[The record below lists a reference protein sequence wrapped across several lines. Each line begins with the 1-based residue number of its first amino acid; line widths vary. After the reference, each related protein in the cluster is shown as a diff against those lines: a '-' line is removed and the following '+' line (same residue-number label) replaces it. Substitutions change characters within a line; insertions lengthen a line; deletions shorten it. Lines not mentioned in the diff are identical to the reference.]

1 MSQNTV
7 QINITADVIEAQAE
21 LKSLQKQLQELV
33 SIQNDSLNKFD
44 ERTDQFQEH
53 INTSIE
59 KVKGNIDQVI
69 GKIEEFKGQD
79 IGTKLQV
86 SLNNTSSALSSFGNM
101 VKTAFVYDVAFQAIN
116 KLEDALEEL
125 AKQTLEVDSR
135 FEQLKV
141 GIAGQLSANLSFIS
155 GTKKVTDEQA
165 NFNVAMGESA
175 KVFNKLRQ
183 ASATTGVPLE
193 ELAKGFMGAS
203 GPAFRMGMSIDQL
216 TSFVEK
222 MATVAKA
229 TSIPMNMLG
238 REIKDLM
245 MGQRSQLTLEMGVT
259 EAWISQH
266 KAAGDLAQAY
276 MDMANKYQPMIAA
289 QGQTWEAT
297 KTKVLIQIQ
306 NIENAASKDIFSKL
320 KDSGIKLQKA
330 LEDNASI
337 ITVKLKGAFDD
348 VSSSIE
354 FLVKNFNTLLE
365 AFKII
370 TVGVLAM
377 KAYQMVV
384 KGAIALQ
391 TLFNLVVSRNLYVIA
406 GIAIVSAV
414 EGVAYWIGKAKDN
427 QDELNASAEE
437 YKKKQAETKAS
448 FDATPQ
454 GKVSNMKAQM
464 QSDILQLAN
473 LEKAKT
479 NVFQHAG
486 EERAK
491 VFDLSI
497 ARYKAKIKEEQA
509 LLSNST
515 FLETGEAPIPAVP
528 TPVNRNPEDE
538 KKPKGL
544 SNELQLLEEELN
556 KKKIIHEQSIQD
568 EIGFWKSKLKPSQE
582 GLAIYS
588 DIVGK
593 IASLTERQRSEEKS
607 KQQSNIQII
616 ESGLAESKALGTLKV
631 ADEVSIWES
640 YLNSVNK
647 GSKEY
652 LAVLNKFNEAKKR
665 LDEENYKNAMQSLS
679 KEETEALAT
688 LEYKHTMNTES
699 LSGSKRDND
708 QKIAEEISFQNKMF
722 SLKMSFLQR
731 ELSLAG
737 KDDSKV
743 SATNNNIEALT
754 RSHNVTMNKL
764 DVQAATE
771 RDKVW
776 QQSQSIVEN
785 SFGTAINDV
794 IMKTKTLGQAFRSMF
809 SSILSGLAGMLAQ
822 WAAHWVAQHAID
834 LIATKTAT
842 TAKVG
847 IEAAANT
854 TIGIEATTAATT
866 AQAAQAPTKTAQA
879 TGLVAMATMGS
890 FASQAAIPVAGPALA
905 AKAAAAT
912 TAILSPMIAV
922 ASASGG
928 YDIPNGV
935 NPMTQLHQNEMVL
948 PAHIAQPLRDSLKG
962 GGVGGGHTYN
972 INVQAMDARGV
983 KSFMMDNQDALV
995 SAMKS
1000 AHRNSMR

>member
-7 QINITADVIEAQAE
+7 EINITADVMEAQAE

-33 SIQNDSLNKFD
+33 NIQNDSLNKFD

-53 INTSIE
+53 IKTSIE

-116 KLEDALEEL
+116 KLEDALKEL
-125 AKQTLEVDSR
+125 AKGTLEVDAS

-141 GIAGQLSANLSFIS
+141 GIAGQLSANLNFS
-155 GTKKVTDEQA
+155 GSTKTVANEQS
-165 NFNVAMGESA
+165 NFNIAMGKSEE
-175 KVFNKLRQ
+175 VFNRLRQ
-183 ASATTGVPLE
+183 ASANTGIPLE
-193 ELAKGFMGAS
+193 QLGKGFMGAV
-203 GPAFRMGMSIDQL
+203 GPATRAGMSVEEL
-216 TSFVEK
+216 TNFVEK
-222 MATVAKA
+222 MSSVAKA

-238 REIKDLM
+238 REIRDLM
-245 MGQRSQLTLEMGVT
+245 TGQRSQLSLEMGVT
-259 EAWISQH
+259 EAWINHH
-266 KAAGDLAQAY
+266 KAVGDLAQAY
-276 MDMANKYQPMIAA
+276 VDMAAKYEPMVEA
-289 QGQTWEAT
+289 QKNTWNAI
-297 KTKVLIQIQ
+297 KNSAVNNLQL
-306 NIENAASKDIFSKL
+306 IENEASKDIFAKL
-320 KDSGIKLQKA
+320 KETGRSLQNSLSENMGRITVAVRDGLDKSYDYIYSFYVNLKVIFGAIKPVIDTLIFSLGGLLDLTKLLFEGTAKLLARSAAGWQELWAVVKNIGNNLSGLFTTLNKMQQEFFNGDFSGAKQRWNDYTNSIK
-330 LEDNASI
+330 DNAKKSYEEI
-337 ITVKLKGAFDD
+337 YNIQVDLDNKLKEIDD
-348 VSSSIE
+348 
-354 FLVKNFNTLLE
+354 
-365 AFKII
+365 ARD
-370 TVGVLAM
+370 
-377 KAYQMVV
+377 
-384 KGAIALQ
+384 
-391 TLFNLVVSRNLYVIA
+391 SRI
-406 GIAIVSAV
+406 
-414 EGVAYWIGKAKDN
+414 KR
-427 QDELNASAEE
+427 
-437 YKKKQAETKAS
+437 
-448 FDATPQ
+448 
-454 GKVSNMKAQM
+454 
-464 QSDILQLAN
+464 QSDSKAPN
-473 LEKAKT
+473 LLKSDNT
-479 NVFQHAG
+479 P
-486 EERAK
+486 
-491 VFDLSI
+491 I
-497 ARYKAKIKEEQA
+497 AREE
-509 LLSNST
+509 N
-515 FLETGEAPIPAVP
+515 EK
-528 TPVNRNPEDE
+528 
-538 KKPKGL
+538 KKPKGS

-556 KKKIIHEQSIQD
+556 KKKILHEQSIQD
-568 EIGFWKSKLKPSQE
+568 EIDFWKSKLKPSQE

-616 ESGLAESKALGTLKV
+616 ESGLAESKALGTLKI
-631 ADEVSIWES
+631 ADEVSTWEA

-722 SLKMSFLQR
+722 NLKMSFLQR

-743 SATNNNIEALT
+743 SATNNKIEALT

-776 QQSQSIVEN
+776 QRSQSIVEN
-785 SFGTAINDV
+785 SFGKAINDV

-854 TIGIEATTAATT
+854 TIGVEATTAATT
-866 AQAAQAPTKTAQA
+866 AQAAQAPIKAAEA
-879 TGLVAMATMGS
+879 TGLVAMATMGA
-890 FASQAAIPVAGPALA
+890 FASQAAIPIVGPALA
-905 AKAAAAT
+905 ATAAAT
-912 TAILSPMIAV
+912 TTSLLSPMITI

-948 PAHIAQPLRDSLKG
+948 PAHIAQPLRESIKG